1 MSEQLTTY
9 NMLCGDAGN
18 CVSKEICLK
27 TTFCPCLAM
36 REIAQNVGYQ
46 EPRPTLF
53 CLSSYPFGMLCKAAP
68 CYGVPCH
75 VASLAFL
82 GSKVAEKRGIHQPIE
97 VAFAR
102 SSWYVCTCYM
112 CQVLQESRQYKKNK
126 QEAETEGKHLME
138 VMQRG
143 EDGEEEVEGGEVLI
157 KQEDESVPGK
167 LAEMIFSSSASVNS
181 EGTTCTEESESS
193 KEDN

>member
-1 MSEQLTTY
+1 
-9 NMLCGDAGN
+9 
-18 CVSKEICLK
+18 
-27 TTFCPCLAM
+27 
-36 REIAQNVGYQ
+36 
-46 EPRPTLF
+46 
-53 CLSSYPFGMLCKAAP
+53 MLCKAAP

-143 EDGEEEVEGGEVLI
+143 GDGEEEVEDGEVLI
-157 KQEDESVPGK
+157 KQEDESVQ
-167 LAEMIFSSSASVNS
+167 
-181 EGTTCTEESESS
+181 
-193 KEDN
+193 